1 MDAGKTDGME
11 STLGKGAREWIT
23 DFIRKK
29 SKAGQFALRNEILEE
44 LARRNIL
51 DSEGHET
58 SEVVDA
64 LLNKIL
70 KENEDL
76 REISVKDGAPRYYSL
91 QFMSEPFV
99 KILMRKEGDPL
110 LLLAETVREN
120 SQVYPRPIPLDA
132 FKDYPFNLTQ
142 EEILACLQQMTETD
156 QYKDVQRTTTSIG
169 TVFLYSTLHLDPGHA
184 CMLAEWLDVGQFNN
198 P

>member
-11 STLGKGAREWIT
+11 STLGKGARKWIT

-44 LARRNIL
+44 LPRNIL

-58 SEVVDA
+58 SEVLDA
-64 LLNKIL
+64 LLNQML
-70 KENEDL
+70 EENEDL

-99 KILMRKEGDPL
+99 KILLRKEGDPL

-120 SQVYPRPIPLDA
+120 SQIYPRPIPLDA

-184 CMLAEWLDVGQFNN
+184 RMLAEWLDVGQFNN